1 MPTEIIALI
10 GTAIGTFGGILMSNK
25 LTIYRIEQLE
35 KKMDKHN
42 TVVERMFL
50 VEQKG
55 CLQDKDIEELRQ
67 ELLNLRREVVG

>member
-1 MPTEIIALI
+1 
-10 GTAIGTFGGILMSNK
+10 MSNK

-42 TVVERMFL
+42 TLVERMFL

-67 ELLNLRREVVG
+67 EMLSLKREVI

>member
-1 MPTEIIALI
+1 MPTEMIALI

-42 TVVERMFL
+42 TLVERMFL

-55 CLQDKDIEELRQ
+55 CSQDKDIEELRQ
-67 ELLNLRREVVG
+67 EILSLKRG